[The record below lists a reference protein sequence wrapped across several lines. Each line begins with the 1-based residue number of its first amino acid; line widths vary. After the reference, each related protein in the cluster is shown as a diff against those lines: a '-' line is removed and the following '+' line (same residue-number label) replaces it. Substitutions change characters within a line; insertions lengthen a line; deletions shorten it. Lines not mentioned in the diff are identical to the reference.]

1 MRVSLT
7 ALFTS
12 AAWIIETQVL
22 PRMYCVYLKTHLSLL
37 GAMMHHFRQLNPYVI
52 RAATRQ
58 QRRSMMAAHHSTSA
72 PVDFRAFLET
82 LRSDNDLVEI
92 DTEVDPDL
100 EIGAIARK
108 VSETDGKA
116 PLFNN
121 VKGARNGLWRV
132 FSNAA
137 GLRKDEKERF
147 GRVARNFGLP
157 KDASWKQICAKTQDG
172 KNKALIPPNILPSG
186 PCQQNKIF
194 GDDIDLESLPVP
206 RLHQHDGGKFLQT
219 YGVHMLQTPDGSW
232 TNWSIFRAMVYDKRH
247 LVALI
252 NPGQH
257 NHIVFEQWRKLGKD
271 VPWALAFGVPPAAT
285 MAAACPVPEGVSE
298 AEYVGAMLGRPLDL
312 VRCQLNGLLVPA
324 NSEIVLEGTVSTTQM
339 GDEGPFGDYLGHQF
353 DDERRPGSLF
363 KVDAIT
369 YRDDAI
375 LPVSVPGRITD
386 ESVRIPSAWGPC

>member
-1 MRVSLT
+1 MTTISK
-7 ALFTS
+7 AS
-12 AAWIIETQVL
+12 E
-22 PRMYCVYLKTHLSLL
+22 
-37 GAMMHHFRQLNPYVI
+37 GN
-52 RAATRQ
+52 
-58 QRRSMMAAHHSTSA
+58 A
-72 PVDFRAFLET
+72 PHDFRTFIDA
-82 LRSDNDLVEI
+82 LRADNDLVEI
-92 DTEVDPDL
+92 NSEVDPDL
-100 EIGAIARK
+100 EIGAIARR

-121 VKGARNGLWRV
+121 VKGSRNGLWRV

-137 GLRKDEKERF
+137 GLRKNEYERF

-157 KDASWKQICAKTQDG
+157 KDASWKQICARTQEG
-172 KNKALIPPNILPSG
+172 KKKPLMKPNILAFG
-186 PCQQNKIF
+186 LCQQNKIF

-232 TNWSIFRAMVYDKRH
+232 TNWSIFRAMVHDKRH

-257 NHIVFEQWRKLGKD
+257 NHMVMEQWRKLGKD

-312 VRCQLNGLLVPA
+312 VKCQLNDLLVPA
-324 NSEIVLEGTVSTTQM
+324 NCEIILEGTLSTTKT
-339 GDEGPFGDYLGHQF
+339 GIEGPFGDYLGHQF
-353 DDERRPGSLF
+353 DDEQRPGALLR
-363 KVDAIT
+363 VDAIT
-369 YRDDAI
+369 HRDDAI
-375 LPVSVPGRITD
+375 LPVSVPGRIVD
-386 ESVRIPSAWGPC
+386 ESVSAVRPHYSYMLTSSSTPPRHWHLQK